1 MITLYTAECRQN
13 NKNCFYPHRIEVTDE
28 ESLKKAVS
36 KDYTCA
42 EFKGNRRSIDNFI
55 QADCVGF
62 DVDNDF
68 SDVPAEWIL
77 PHDIAEFFSGTTF
90 WIHYSRSN
98 MREKNGKEAR
108 PKFHVMFPIAPCN
121 SAEKY
126 AAMKQ
131 AVQKMFPYFDAQ
143 ALDPARFFFGTEDPE
158 VEYWEGVRD
167 LTGFLEKR
175 GGVARDVCTAI
186 ARERPQAP
194 CKRAT
199 ERSEA
204 LSESQGTTGCLAMN
218 DLSELSNDKRDVEMG
233 YVFSELH
240 KSSRNEGWED
250 ALSELRND
258 KRAGAID
265 NYSRIPQG
273 QRNNTMHRFA
283 LKTLKR
289 YGKTEKALKL
299 YLKDAER
306 CDPPLPT
313 DELRNTWQSA
323 VKFYERT
330 IAQAPDYIPPEE
342 YGRAPAALSLK
353 PPDYSDIGQA
363 KVLVREYAD
372 ELCYTESTDYL
383 RYDGRCWRESKQRA
397 VGAVEEFLDLQ
408 LADAEDEIA
417 SAVKE
422 LTDIGG
428 VEFDLSDG
436 TRGLS
441 RQFKAFDD
449 EEKLQALE
457 RAKEKLANAFLYKAF
472 VMKRRDMNF
481 ILSALAAA
489 KPMVQKEVAD
499 LDKDPFLL
507 NTPDATYDLRYG
519 MAGVQAQEPRNYI
532 TKITMFNPSEKGMEI
547 WLKALDTFFC
557 GDEELIAYVQ
567 MIVGLAAVGKV
578 FLEAIIIAYG
588 EGRNGKSTF
597 WNTVARVLG
606 TYSGQMSADTLTVG
620 IKRNVKPE
628 MAELKGKRLV
638 IAAELEEGMR
648 LNTSMIKQ
656 LCSTDEIFAEKKY
669 RDPFKFIP
677 SHTLVLYTNHLP
689 KVGASD
695 AGTWRRLIVIPFN
708 AKIEGSSDVKN
719 YTDYLV
725 QNAGEA
731 VMQWIIEGAEKVIA
745 REFCIPVPE
754 CVKNAITAYRDN
766 NDWLS
771 NFLSECCEVGQDY
784 KAKSGTIYQ
793 EYRDYCMR
801 NGEWARN
808 TSDFYTALEQAGYE
822 RKRKPD
828 ANYLMGLQLKPAS
841 NPYTG
846 Y

>member
-1 MITLYTAECRQN
+1 MITIFAAECRQN
-13 NKNCFYPHRIEVTDE
+13 NKNCFYPHRIEVTDA

-55 QADCVGF
+55 RADCVGF

-131 AVQKMFPYFDAQ
+131 AVQRMFPYFDAQ
-143 ALDPARFFFGTEDPE
+143 ALDPARFFFGTEEPD
-158 VEYWEGVRD
+158 VEFWEGVRD

-175 GGVARDVCTAI
+175 GGVARPESSAM
-186 ARERPQAP
+186 ARETTA
-194 CKRAT
+194 AHDFG
-199 ERSEA
+199 A
-204 LSESQGTTGCLAMN
+204 L
-218 DLSELSNDKRDVEMG
+218 
-233 YVFSELH
+233 SELH
-240 KSSRNEGWED
+240 KGNRNEGWGGALFELDKENRNEEWDD

-289 YGKTEKALKL
+289 YGKTEKALQL

-306 CDPPLPT
+306 CDPPLPMS
-313 DELRNTWQSA
+313 ELKDTWYSA

-330 IAQAPDYIPPEE
+330 IAQAPDYIAPEK

-472 VMKRRDMNF
+472 VMKRRDMNY

-532 TKITMFNPSEKGMEI
+532 TKITSFNPSEKGMEI

-567 MIVGLAAVGKV
+567 MIVGLAAIGKV

-708 AKIEGSSDVKN
+708 AKIEGSSDIKN

-731 VMQWIIEGAEKVIA
+731 VLQWIIEGAEKVIA

-754 CVKNAITAYRDN
+754 CVKNAISAYRDN

-771 NFLSECCEVGQDY
+771 IFLSEVCEKDEGY
-784 KAKSGTIYQ
+784 REKSGDVYYAYR
-793 EYRDYCMR
+793 EYCSR
-801 NGEWARN
+801 NGEWARS
-808 TSDFYTALEQAGYE
+808 TSDFYTALEQQGIV
-822 RKRKPD
+822 RVRSNRGK
-828 ANYLMGLQLKPAS
+828 YLCGIRLRHEWKD
-841 NPYTG
+841 
-846 Y
+846 

>member
-1 MITLYTAECRQN
+1 MITIFAAECRQN
-13 NKNCFYPHRIEVTDE
+13 NKNCYYPHRIEVTDAQ
-28 ESLKKAVS
+28 SLKKAVS
-36 KDYTCA
+36 QDYTCA

-55 QADCVGF
+55 RADCVGF

-77 PHDIAEFFSGTTF
+77 PQDIAEFFSGTTF

-143 ALDPARFFFGTEDPE
+143 ALDPARFFFGTEDPD

-175 GGVARDVCTAI
+175 GGVARPESSAM
-186 ARERPQAP
+186 ARETTA
-194 CKRAT
+194 AHDFG
-199 ERSEA
+199 A
-204 LSESQGTTGCLAMN
+204 LSELHKGNRNEGWGGALF
-218 DLSELSNDKRDVEMG
+218 ELD
-233 YVFSELH
+233 
-240 KSSRNEGWED
+240 KSSRNEEWRDDLSGLHDGSRSEGWLG
-250 ALSELRND
+250 ALSELHKEEND
-258 KRAGAID
+258 GD
-265 NYSRIPQG
+265 NAAENAMPGSRIPKG

-283 LKTLKR
+283 LKPLKR

-313 DELRNTWQSA
+313 DELRNTWYSA

-330 IAQAPDYIPPEE
+330 IARAPDYIPPEE
-342 YGRAPAALSLK
+342 YGRAPTALSLK

-417 SAVKE
+417 AAVKE

-472 VMKRRDMNF
+472 VMKRRDMNY

-532 TKITMFNPSEKGMEI
+532 TKITSFNPSEKGMEI

-567 MIVGLAAVGKV
+567 MIVGLAAIGKV